1 MKKNNIFD
9 IQEYLNELG
18 VEVDERMA
26 VATKEAATTAVKELK
41 AKSAAEFGEG
51 EYSRGW
57 TFKKTADGYVI
68 YNKPAYRLTHLLEK
82 GHDIVGPDKKKHGRT
97 PARPHIKPVEESTE
111 KLLEDLVMKE
121 LNNL

>member
-18 VEVDERMA
+18 VEVDECMA
-26 VATKEAATTAVKELK
+26 VATKEAAKTAVKELK
-41 AKSAAEFGEG
+41 AKSAAEFGDG